1 MKATRI
7 LSLIAAKSQQNRKEK
22 FTSLAHLLN
31 EEMLVD
37 CFSTLHPKKAV
48 GSDGVTVQAYQA
60 NLVQNVSQLVAQM
73 KSKEWRPQPVRR
85 VYIPKPGKVEKRPL
99 GIPSTEDKMIQEGV
113 RRILESIFEPD
124 FLDCS
129 HGFRP
134 NRSCHTALVALDE
147 ALTKKP
153 VNFVVEVD
161 IRGFFDNVSHYWL
174 QKCLEE
180 RISDPNFLWVIRR
193 ILKAG
198 VMEEGRKNESEQGTP
213 QGGIVSPLLANIYLH
228 YVLDLWFERKFK
240 KGSQNFMQL
249 IRYCDDF
256 VVAFE
261 SRKDAEQFLTE
272 LHARLAK
279 FGLEVAP
286 EKTRLLEFGKRSWKR
301 HQKAG
306 TKGETFSFLG
316 FTHYMTA
323 SRAGFCVPG
332 HKTSKE
338 NLRRKLRDMKEWLKN
353 VRSAARLSEWRPI
366 LNSKLVGHY
375 NYFGVSGNMR
385 CLQQFFRQTQQLLF
399 KWLNRRSQK
408 KSFNRTEFYDYLQ
421 RNPLPQPRIRHRLF
435 VLKHVP

>member
-1 MKATRI
+1 MKATKI

-48 GSDGVTVQAYQA
+48 GSDGVTVQAYQE
-60 NLVQNVSQLVAQM
+60 NLAQNVSQLVTQM
-73 KSKEWRPQPVRR
+73 KSKKWRPQSVRR

-134 NRSCHTALVALDE
+134 NRSCHTALVSLNGAL
-147 ALTKKP
+147 AKKP

-174 QKCLEE
+174 QRCLEE

-198 VMEEGRKNESEQGTP
+198 VMEEGRKSSSEQGTP

-240 KGSQNFMQL
+240 NASQNFMQL

-272 LHARLAK
+272 LHVRLAK

-338 NLRRKLRDMKEWLKN
+338 NLRRKLRDMKEWLRKIRATEPLPKW
-353 VRSAARLSEWRPI
+353 RSI

-385 CLQQFFRQTQQLLF
+385 CLRQYFHQTKQMLF

-408 KSFNRTEFYDYLQ
+408 KSFNWAEFSDYLE

-435 VLKHVP
+435 VLKPVS